1 MYYVILY
8 HYYITIIRIIFPIIF
23 PIISQQTIISCII
36 SLLYHYYTYYF
47 TINCD
52 YIRLCHPNFQE
63 LANTNCRPTRPAM
76 TDKSPAAPA
85 QLRDD
90 QANSL
95 YEAMPT
101 YSAELRLLY
110 ALFLVLYL
118 LF

>member
-1 MYYVILY
+1 
-8 HYYITIIRIIFPIIF
+8 
-23 PIISQQTIISCII
+23 
-36 SLLYHYYTYYF
+36 
-47 TINCD
+47 
-52 YIRLCHPNFQE
+52 
-63 LANTNCRPTRPAM
+63 M

-90 QANSL
+90 SL